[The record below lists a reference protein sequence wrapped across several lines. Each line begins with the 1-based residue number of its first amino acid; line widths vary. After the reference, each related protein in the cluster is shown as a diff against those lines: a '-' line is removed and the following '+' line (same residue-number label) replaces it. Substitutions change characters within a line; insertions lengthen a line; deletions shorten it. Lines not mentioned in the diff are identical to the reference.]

1 MSSGANATGV
11 PAADFQAL
19 AVLLHHL
26 ARSSRYG
33 VQLRH
38 SGQVDQRGARE
49 AKRAGSLSPITTE
62 ECLLN
67 DVPGATISA
76 PLRDLATQR
85 HHRRRHPWS
94 CGRSRAVRGT
104 RNSGDGFGR
113 RPSHANYHALRENC
127 ALLKQAGLRVIEL
140 PMPRPLVFPAFVCLR
155 AT

>member
-62 ECLLN
+62 ECFLN
-67 DVPGATISA
+67 DVPCATISA
-76 PLRDLATQR
+76 PIARSRYATAS
-85 HHRRRHPWS
+85 PATTPLVVLTIS
-94 CGRSRAVRGT
+94 CGSW
-104 RNSGDGFGR
+104 D
-113 RPSHANYHALRENC
+113 P
-127 ALLKQAGLRVIEL
+127 KQW
-140 PMPRPLVFPAFVCLR
+140 
-155 AT
+155 